1 MQPLLLMCG
10 IFAYMGF
17 EPLAISEVL
26 KVMRGLERAQ
36 EPSEETPVGGHGAGI
51 AVLDEKNEFTLA
63 KVGNT
68 GGSPV
73 DDLTLH
79 LREVVPRSQ
88 FILGHVRRASKEF
101 ESTIRYGECSQPY
114 KPNCITNISLVS
126 AHNGFLSNYQELKNK
141 LSSSHKFESQGI
153 ELIDSEVIAHLFE
166 ELLYKFK
173 DTAKATHTA
182 SEQIRGRNT
191 AVMLTSNQHEA
202 DVNIIQ
208 EGKTRGLAVWTNT
221 ENEVVL
227 CSREQPLEKALK
239 RLLSKRS
246 FQKIITISRNEAVN
260 LEAHFNMK
268 L

>member
-1 MQPLLLMCG
+1 MCG
-10 IFAYMGF
+10 IFAYMGL

-26 KVMRGLERAQ
+26 KVMRVLERAQ
-36 EPSEETPVGGHGAGI
+36 EPSEETPVGGHGGGI
-51 AVLDEKNEFTLA
+51 AYLDEKHEFTLA

-68 GGSPV
+68 GRSCAE
-73 DDLTLH
+73 DLTLQ
-79 LREVVPRSQ
+79 LREAVPSSRL
-88 FILGHVRRASKEF
+88 ILGHVRRASKEF
-101 ESTIRYGECSQPY
+101 ESTICYRECSQPY

-141 LSSSHKFESQGI
+141 LSSSHEFESRGI

-166 ELLYKFK
+166 ELLSKFK

-191 AVMLTSNQHEA
+191 AVILTSNQHEA

-208 EGKTRGLAVWTNT
+208 KGKTRGLTVWTDT

-227 CSREQPLEKALK
+227 CSRELPLEKTLK
-239 RLLSKRS
+239 RLLSKRN
-246 FQKIITISRNEAVN
+246 FRKVITISRNDTVN